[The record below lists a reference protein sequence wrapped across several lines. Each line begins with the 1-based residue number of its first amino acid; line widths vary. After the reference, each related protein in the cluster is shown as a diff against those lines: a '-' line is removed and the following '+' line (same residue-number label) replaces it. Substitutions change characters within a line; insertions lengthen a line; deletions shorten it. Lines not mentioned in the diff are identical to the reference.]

1 MVSEY
6 TKRKSFDI
14 INKTKK
20 QYQRKDFLMKPI
32 ISQNLLNVLKNK
44 IIPIISLNLFNDVE
58 FLLNNLFV
66 NDGSN
71 HYFNLIYRIQTSARE
86 IVKSIV
92 ISTFEELDNEF
103 KQSAYRKSR
112 YYINKSNVPRTLITI
127 VGEITFYRT
136 YYISK
141 NSNKKFFYIDKIF
154 DLPKNDHYDP
164 IVKAIT
170 VSKAISTSQAQAVR
184 DTSAFI
190 TDISYFETT
199 STIKDI
205 PRQSVYNWIKNWYVP
220 NIVPKS
226 VDTPETLYVMADEK
240 YIGAQDIDKD
250 IMVKSFVAFEDVID
264 VSKNRRKLVNRT
276 VFSHYGDKPW
286 ISFMDFIA
294 MKYNFDKI
302 KNICLLGDGASWIK
316 SGTGELKLS
325 KNNSV
330 KFYLCEFHFK
340 QAINHIT
347 TDPDERYYLLHIFKN
362 KPKSYFVDAVGTI
375 IYNNQNRK
383 ETIIKK
389 LNYIVNNYTNIKS
402 MLELKIGSSMESHI
416 SHLIASMFSSRPKG
430 FSTKRITK
438 YLKLNDYKNNNINI
452 FKLYLSTYSKKKTTK
467 LYESTYDYEIF
478 TPDKIHNIPVLN
490 YGRNTGT
497 YIYLNNISHEISTET
512 YILNET

>member
-1 MVSEY
+1 
-6 TKRKSFDI
+6 
-14 INKTKK
+14 
-20 QYQRKDFLMKPI
+20 MKPI

-44 IIPIISLNLFNDVE
+44 IIPIISLKLFNEVE

-71 HYFNLIYRIQTSARE
+71 HYFNLIYKVQTSARDM
-86 IVKSIV
+86 VKSIV

-103 KQSAYRKSR
+103 KESTYRKTR
-112 YYINKSNVPRTLITI
+112 YFVNKSNVSRTLITV
-127 VGEITFYRT
+127 VGEITFKRT
-136 YYISK
+136 YYVSK
-141 NSNKKFFYIDKIF
+141 YSNKKFFYIDKIF

-164 IVKAIT
+164 IVKAIAI
-170 VSKAISTSQAQAVR
+170 SKSVSTSQAQSVR
-184 DTSAFI
+184 DTSSLI
-190 TDISYFETT
+190 SDLSYFE
-199 STIKDI
+199 SDLIIKDI

-220 NIVPKS
+220 NIVPTS

-250 IMVKSFVAFEDVID
+250 IMIKSFVAFEDVIN

-286 ISFMDFIA
+286 LAFMDFIA
-294 MKYNFDKI
+294 MKYDFDKI

-316 SGTGELKLS
+316 SGTGELRLS
-325 KNNSV
+325 QNNSV

-340 QAINHIT
+340 QAIHHIT
-347 TDPDERYYLLHIFKN
+347 TDADERYYLLHIFKN

-383 ETIIKK
+383 DTITKK

-402 MLELKIGSSMESHI
+402 MLDLNIGSSMESHI
-416 SHLIASMFSSRPKG
+416 SHLIASLFSSRPKG

-452 FKLYLSTYSKKKTTK
+452 FKLYLSTYSKKRTTK
-467 LYESTYDYEIF
+467 LYENTYDYEIF
-478 TPDKIHNIPVLN
+478 TPDKIHNIPVVN
-490 YGRNTGT
+490 YGQNTGT